1 MSDFS
6 IYQFL
11 ANAVLLLHVV
21 IVFGVIIGLA
31 LILVGN
37 VFRWRWVNALWF
49 RLLHLATI
57 AIVVAEAWVGVTC
70 PLTTFEMYLRSKAE
84 SPTYAGGF
92 MEHWLRSILFYQAP
106 AWVFTMSYTLFGLA
120 VIATWWLLP
129 PRWPGRGRRR

>member
-1 MSDFS
+1 MSDFP

-70 PLTTFEMYLRSKAE
+70 PLTTFEMYLRSKAR
-84 SPTYAGGF
+84 SPTYTGGF

-129 PRWPGRGRRR
+129 PRWPGRERRR

>member
-70 PLTTFEMYLRSKAE
+70 PLTTFEMYLRSKAR
-84 SPTYAGGF
+84 SPTYTGGF